1 MRKMGISFYKRIKI
15 PSFVG
20 GGGGARPGLNA
31 IHLEDLKMNGDEI
44 VRF

>member
-20 GGGGARPGLNA
+20 GGGDGLNA